1 MPEIESII
9 QLLIMGIIIFLIL
22 CFRYFLTSKISYY
35 KQYGQALKAKI
46 IAFKEETKRRSNG
59 NGSISYVTTIC
70 PVIEYYKD
78 GEKVLFL
85 GTNQNYLSHEI
96 GKEVEIYALKEDGK
110 HFALQKD
117 NIYVLFSRVTLI
129 FLLIPLTFIYL
140 NKAQIIYKVLLPFL
154 GPLLL
159 IPLIMTIR
167 NTMKKNALKEGYDGP
182 LMPLIFDK
190 MIKNVEMIEVE
201 DFEKSEKYIKEVKD
215 FSAKKNTAHIFG
227 IISTMIFMIVIYFI
241 GQNIYLKKLIPEH
254 KNLIR
259 DFTTDFSKINL
270 ILEQTQQND
279 NLMVFMILCGF
290 SIIILFGF
298 FINLKEYLK
307 DR

>member
-9 QLLIMGIIIFLIL
+9 QLLIMGIIVFLIL
-22 CFRYFLTSKISYY
+22 CFRYFLTSKITYY
-35 KQYGQALKAKI
+35 KHYGQALKAKI

-59 NGSISYVTTIC
+59 NGSTSYVTTIC

-78 GEKVLFL
+78 GERVLFL

-96 GKEVEIYALKEDGK
+96 GKEVEIYALKDDGK

-190 MIKNVEMIEVE
+190 MMKNVEMIEVE

-254 KNLIR
+254 KNLLR

-270 ILEQTQQND
+270 ILEQTKQND

-307 DR
+307 NR